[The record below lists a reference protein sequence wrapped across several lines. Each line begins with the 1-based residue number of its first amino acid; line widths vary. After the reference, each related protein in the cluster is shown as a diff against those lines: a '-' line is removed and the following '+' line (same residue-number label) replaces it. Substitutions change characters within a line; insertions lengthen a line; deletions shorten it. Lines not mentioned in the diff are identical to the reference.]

1 MRFEE
6 ALKYLRQ
13 GKKVRRK
20 SWFPKCCIC
29 KKGGGIFYHDGC
41 IFYLCE
47 DIMNNDDWELY
58 EEPILDK
65 KEKEYL
71 SAVIKPFKIRC
82 ITKSETT
89 SGLYEFITI
98 CLDND
103 EDEHITL
110 PYFKKGTMYKG
121 MKPDKNY
128 TLKELGL

>member
-20 SWFPKCCIC
+20 KWDSREYVYIENKNLNYSGRAYCLDDSFLL
-29 KKGGGIFYHDGC
+29 D
-41 IFYLCE
+41 
-47 DIMNNDDWELY
+47 NNWELY
-58 EEPILDK
+58 KEPILDK

-82 ITKSETT
+82 ITKSETI
-89 SGLYEFITI
+89 SDLSEFITI

>member
-20 SWFPKCCIC
+20 KWDSREYVYIENKNLNYSGRAYCL
-29 KKGGGIFYHDGC
+29 DDS
-41 IFYLCE
+41 LLL
-47 DIMNNDDWELY
+47 DNNWELY

-82 ITKSETT
+82 ITKSETI
-89 SGLYEFITI
+89 SDLSEFITI